1 MTTVLIGIL
10 LGTAVFFG
18 GVRLWLSRAAEG
30 RAAPGEIVDFRELKP
45 TTRQN
50 LYVMCPADL
59 CPDSA
64 NTPSPTFAM
73 RWERL
78 RDYWEE
84 AARAQPRTELVW
96 SGPGRRK
103 LVYVQRTAVMQ
114 FPDIVTVEFLPAGD
128 GRSTLAVASQSRYG
142 RRDFGANRERVTAW
156 TDLLVNLMRK
166 EEVTSSR

>member
-1 MTTVLIGIL
+1 MTTVLVGIL
-10 LGTAVFFG
+10 LGTAVFFV

-30 RAAPGEIVDFRELKP
+30 RPAPSEIVDFRELRS

-50 LYVMCPADL
+50 IYVMCPAEL
-59 CPDSA
+59 CSDSA
-64 NTPSPTFAM
+64 NAPSPTFAM

-84 AARAQPRTELVW
+84 AVRAQPRTELAW
-96 SGPGRRK
+96 SDPQRRR
-103 LVYVQRTAVMQ
+103 LVYVQRSAVMQ

-142 RRDFGANRERVTAW
+142 RRDFGVNAGRVIAW
-156 TDLLVNLMRK
+156 TDRLVNLMRK
-166 EEVTSSR
+166 EEVSLR